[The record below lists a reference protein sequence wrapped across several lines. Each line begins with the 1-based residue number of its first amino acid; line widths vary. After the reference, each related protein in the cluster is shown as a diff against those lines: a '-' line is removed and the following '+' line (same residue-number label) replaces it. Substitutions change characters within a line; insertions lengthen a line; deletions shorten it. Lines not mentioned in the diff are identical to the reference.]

1 MKPKLIH
8 IVAMDQNRCIGVG
21 DNLPWHLPSDLEWFK
36 AQTTGKTSIVGRK
49 TFDSLPKSVQ
59 NDVKRTF
66 IVCSRGPQGND
77 LTDVCNF
84 PLPHPT
90 TSQEVMTIIGGADV
104 YNQTLH
110 LTDEL
115 LITEVMLEVD
125 GDKFY
130 PAFEDRFKLKEFS
143 PWQEENDITFRFTR
157 WVRA

>member
-1 MKPKLIH
+1 MKPKLVH
-8 IVAMDQNRCIGVG
+8 IVAMDQNRCIGKG
-21 DNLPWHLPSDLEWFK
+21 DKLPWYIPSDLEWFK

-49 TFDSLPKSVQ
+49 TYEGLPKSVQ

-77 LTDVCNF
+77 LTEVTNF

-90 TSQEVMTIIGGADV
+90 TSQEVVMIIGGAEV
-104 YNQTLH
+104 YEHTLH
-110 LTDEL
+110 LVDEL
-115 LITEVMLEVD
+115 IITQVKLEVD

-130 PAFEDRFKLKEFS
+130 PPFDDRFVLKDFS
-143 PWQEENDITFRFTR
+143 PWHVENDIIFRFTR